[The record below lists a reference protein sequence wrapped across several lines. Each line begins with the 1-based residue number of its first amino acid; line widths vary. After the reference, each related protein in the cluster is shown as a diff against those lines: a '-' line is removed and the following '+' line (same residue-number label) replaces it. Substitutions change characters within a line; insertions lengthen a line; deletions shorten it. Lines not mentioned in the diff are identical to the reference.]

1 MNQIIIKPL
10 IYWNSSK
17 QPMLQHISASRLSC
31 FGQNRLQQSERLDK
45 VTLSWRDKQPATVI
59 SRYCVRLAL
68 YEALLSEADHIAALF
83 KSLCISNLAQN
94 CCCKSTPQSDAGK
107 HKLLKHRGMHRELL
121 KWHKKGFMHQIEEKG
136 IKKNEINETLLY
148 GNPNL
153 SN

>member
-1 MNQIIIKPL
+1 M
-10 IYWNSSK
+10 
-17 QPMLQHISASRLSC
+17 
-31 FGQNRLQQSERLDK
+31 
-45 VTLSWRDKQPATVI
+45 
-59 SRYCVRLAL
+59 RLAL
-68 YEALLSEADHIAALF
+68 YEALLSEADHIAAIF